1 MLSRRGILGGLIC
14 APAIVRASSLMPI
27 KAFFEAAPIIAPSNT
42 LLTIN
47 QITREA
53 IRLFANSNA
62 FIQKCNAE
70 YDPEFAFRHSLGS
83 SLKIRLPADYSVAV
97 RSTV

>member
-27 KAFFEAAPIIAPSNT
+27 KALFETTPMVVRGQNT
-42 LLTIN
+42 LLTID

-53 IRLFANSNA
+53 MILWNNSNA
-62 FIQKCNAE
+62 FIGNLQTQ
-70 YDPEFAFRHSLGS
+70 YDRDFLQSPTIGTKLR
-83 SLKIRLPADYSVAV
+83 IRLPNYPALAGS
-97 RSTV
+97 